1 MNPATAASGPARTG
15 HPPGLSTLFFTE
27 MWERCSFYGM
37 RAVLI
42 LFMTAAVQTGGLG
55 MSDALAGAVYG
66 LYTAS
71 VYFAALPGG
80 WVADRLL
87 GAQRA
92 VWYGGLLIV
101 LGQFTL
107 ALPRTDTFY
116 LGLLFVVLGTG
127 LLKPNVSAIVGQL
140 YPEGGARRDAGFT
153 IFYMGINLG
162 AAIGPL
168 VCGYLG
174 EKVNWRL
181 GFAAAGFGMLL
192 GLIQFRLLRAR
203 LGEAGAVLVQS
214 GPRRHRDMAVLGGGL
229 GILGLVVVLIWSGL
243 VSIDALKVAQAT
255 KWFILGLAVLFFAGV
270 LLFGGLSGV
279 EKKRVCVIAI
289 LFVCSALFWCG
300 FEQAGSSFNLFAK
313 RHTDRQCLG
322 WVMPAGWFQMVGP
335 VFVISLAP
343 VVAAL
348 WVGLAR
354 RGREPSLPAKFA
366 FGLALLG
373 VGFLVMA
380 WGAARAGAGLVW
392 PTWLIS
398 TYFIHTLAELCVSPV
413 GLSSVTKL
421 APPRLTGQ
429 MMGVW
434 FLATS
439 LGNLV
444 AGLIAGEVSDEST
457 RLMATRFLQIAAL
470 TGGLA
475 VVLALLSR
483 PVRRLMGGVR

>member
-1 MNPATAASGPARTG
+1 
-15 HPPGLSTLFFTE
+15 
-27 MWERCSFYGM
+27 
-37 RAVLI
+37 
-42 LFMTAAVQTGGLG
+42 
-55 MSDALAGAVYG
+55 
-66 LYTAS
+66 
-71 VYFAALPGG
+71 
-80 WVADRLL
+80 
-87 GAQRA
+87 
-92 VWYGGLLIV
+92 
-101 LGQFTL
+101 
-107 ALPRTDTFY
+107 
-116 LGLLFVVLGTG
+116 
-127 LLKPNVSAIVGQL
+127 
-140 YPEGGARRDAGFT
+140 
-153 IFYMGINLG
+153 
-162 AAIGPL
+162 
-168 VCGYLG
+168 
-174 EKVNWRL
+174 
-181 GFAAAGFGMLL
+181 
-192 GLIQFRLLRAR
+192 
-203 LGEAGAVLVQS
+203 
-214 GPRRHRDMAVLGGGL
+214 
-229 GILGLVVVLIWSGL
+229 
-243 VSIDALKVAQAT
+243 
-255 KWFILGLAVLFFAGV
+255 
-270 LLFGGLSGV
+270 
-279 EKKRVCVIAI
+279 
-289 LFVCSALFWCG
+289 
-300 FEQAGSSFNLFAK
+300 
-313 RHTDRQCLG
+313 
-322 WVMPAGWFQMVGP
+322 MPAGWFQMVGP